1 MTMNQKMLDTKIG
14 IVIPFYNASKKIIEV
29 IKAIPNYI
37 EFVIIVD
44 DCGKEPLPKQEILN
58 SINHNTRVIF
68 LENPKNLGVGGAT
81 KTGFSKA
88 IELDLGIVIKVDAD
102 NQMDLGYLPILI
114 ESLKSNECDYVKG
127 NRFRDLKSLK
137 RMPFVRRIGNL
148 FLSFLIKISTGYWN
162 VFDPTNGYFAI
173 NINLLRQLDLNRL
186 SNRYFFE
193 TSLIAEIYYFNARI
207 KDVTMP
213 AIYSDEKSSMQV
225 WKMPVIF
232 SWNLLKLFVKRIVKR
247 YFLYDFNIGSIYIL
261 FGLPLFVFG
270 VIYGFCKWIYYYS
283 NQILAPTGTIMLVT
297 LSIILGFQ
305 LLLQA
310 IQYDII
316 ISPKVKDHDPK

>member
-1 MTMNQKMLDTKIG
+1 MTMNQKMLEPKIG
-14 IVIPFYNASKKIIEV
+14 LVIPFYNASKKIIEV
-29 IKAIPNYI
+29 IKAIPDYI
-37 EFVIIVD
+37 GVVIIVD
-44 DCGKEPLPKQEILN
+44 DCGNEPLPEQEILN
-58 SINHNTRVIF
+58 TINNNSKIIF
-68 LENPKNLGVGGAT
+68 LKNIKNLGVGGAT
-81 KTGFSKA
+81 KNGFSKA
-88 IELDLGIVIKVDAD
+88 LELDLDIVIKIDSD
-102 NQMDLGYLPILI
+102 NQMDLGYLPTLI
-114 ESLKSNECDYVKG
+114 ESLKSNEADYVKG

-137 RMPFVRRIGNL
+137 KMPFTRRIGNL

-173 NINLLRQLDLNRL
+173 NVNLLRQLDLNRL
-186 SNRYFFE
+186 ANRYFFE

-213 AIYSDEKSSMQV
+213 AIYSDEKSNMQV
-225 WKMPVIF
+225 WKMPAIF
-232 SWNLLKLFVKRIVKR
+232 SWNLLKLFIKRIVKR

-261 FGLPLFVFG
+261 FGLPLFLFG
-270 VIYGFCKWIYYYS
+270 VIYGVYKWIYYYS

-316 ISPKVKDHDPK
+316 IAPKVKNHD